1 MRIGP
6 GSSKTFITSELLFL
20 ISRITSTEIKESTI
34 ALEDFYSEVARTG
47 LDNLAVHYDPAEAE
61 ANVAQKVGGKSGN
74 FVIGKRN
81 VTEFKIIV
89 NGTSKYGNFED
100 TVIVPAVEIL
110 ASANLTASE
119 TRKEKY
125 LERLW
130 AFQKILNFHNKQG
143 RTNDIKCL
151 CCD

>member
-1 MRIGP
+1 M
-6 GSSKTFITSELLFL
+6 
-20 ISRITSTEIKESTI
+20 
-34 ALEDFYSEVARTG
+34 
-47 LDNLAVHYDPAEAE
+47 
-61 ANVAQKVGGKSGN
+61 AQKVGGKSGN

>member
-100 TVIVPAVEIL
+100 TVIVPAVEII
-110 ASANLTASE
+110 
-119 TRKEKY
+119 
-125 LERLW
+125 
-130 AFQKILNFHNKQG
+130 FV
-143 RTNDIKCL
+143 
-151 CCD
+151 